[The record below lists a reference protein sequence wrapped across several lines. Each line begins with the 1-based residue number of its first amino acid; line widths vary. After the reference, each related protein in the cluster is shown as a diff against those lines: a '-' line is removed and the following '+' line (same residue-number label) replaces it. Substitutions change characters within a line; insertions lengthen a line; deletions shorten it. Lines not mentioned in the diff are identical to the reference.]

1 MLYNGIYVLFL
12 KLVYMNNKENGFSL
26 VEMSVVLVIVALI
39 LGAAMQGRN
48 MMEGAKIRAIV
59 SETSK
64 YKVSINSFYSKYD
77 QFPGDFSKAADY
89 WGATT
94 QNGDGDGQIEFVN
107 TTIPVAYEGFRAW
120 QHLAFAGM
128 ITIPL
133 AGTAT
138 TAAAAIIDTDVP
150 ASIAGGGYFLEYGV
164 FSLSGVN
171 SMVLGAP
178 AITAAAPILVGGTLT
193 PTQAMDFD
201 SKIDDGAPSAGTVRG
216 RDGNGS
222 VTVEAP
228 NPCVTVGAA
237 YAITLTGKDCTIG
250 MQTLKQ

>member
-39 LGAAMQGRN
+39 LGAAMQGKN
-48 MMEGAKIRAIV
+48 MMEGAKIRAIL

-94 QNGDGDGQIEFVN
+94 KSGDGDGQIEFIN
-107 TTIPVAYEGFRAW
+107 TAATPVYEGFRAW

-133 AGTAT
+133 TGTGTT
-138 TAAAAIIDTDVP
+138 TAAVIDTDVP

-178 AITAAAPILVGGTLT
+178 VATAAAPILVGGTLT
-193 PTQAMDFD
+193 PTQSMDLD

-216 RDGNGS
+216 NDGYAS
-222 VTVEAP
+222 PAAP
-228 NPCVTVGAA
+228 NTCVTVGAT